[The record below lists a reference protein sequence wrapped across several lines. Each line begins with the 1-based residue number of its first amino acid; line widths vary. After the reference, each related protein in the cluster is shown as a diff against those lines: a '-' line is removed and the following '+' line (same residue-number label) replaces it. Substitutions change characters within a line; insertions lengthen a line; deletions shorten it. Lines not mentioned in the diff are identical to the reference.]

1 MVPSGT
7 LRIIVLE
14 RSKNGFVSRNS
25 GKNDFLNTPFFKL
38 SSEILHQ
45 GDPKGGA
52 GGHEAFPN
60 IWLHFS
66 LMLGIRL
73 GPHLAAV
80 GSLIDVFF
88 KQSNPPNSQIR

>member
-1 MVPSGT
+1 MTGQKYCKIP
-7 LRIIVLE
+7 L
-14 RSKNGFVSRNS
+14 
-25 GKNDFLNTPFFKL
+25 FFKL
-38 SSEILHQ
+38 ASKILHH

-52 GGHEAFPN
+52 GGHELFPN
-60 IWLHFS
+60 ICLHFS
-66 LMLGIRL
+66 SMLGIKF